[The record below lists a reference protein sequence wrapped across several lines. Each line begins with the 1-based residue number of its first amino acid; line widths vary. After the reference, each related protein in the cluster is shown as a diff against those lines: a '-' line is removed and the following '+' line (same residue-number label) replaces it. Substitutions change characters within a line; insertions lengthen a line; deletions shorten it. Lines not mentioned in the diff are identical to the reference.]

1 MSGATFTSYYDVK
14 GMWGKSIPPQPFSLV
29 VYAEREGDAAL
40 LARLI
45 MAEQRGYCVRVDRVE
60 KVTSR
65 QSFES
70 DIDWEAPWWQELDL
84 VAFDTETGGIDPKND
99 PIIEMA
105 FVHYDKSK
113 KEFDAPMSY
122 FVDPEGKPIHPK
134 ARSLNGIDDAM
145 LEGARK
151 FGEIMQDVAQT
162 FSNRTVLIAHNRGFD
177 AGFFYHHCNEWNQK
191 NPNQA
196 LNMVPPMV
204 CTMEMALGI
213 DVGQGM
219 SNKLG
224 HLAKIIGVEG
234 DNSHRAGD
242 DALLCGRLFFAL
254 ARRIKAF
261 KDMNAKEFMHYFD
274 LRMQLEAH

>member
-1 MSGATFTSYYDVK
+1 
-14 GMWGKSIPPQPFSLV
+14 MWGNKVSPTPFAIV

-40 LARLI
+40 LARLL
-45 MAEQRGYCVRVDRVE
+45 MAEQRGYCVRVDSVREV
-60 KVTSR
+60 SNR
-65 QSFES
+65 QSFET
-70 DIDWEAPWWQELDL
+70 DIDWDAPWWQELDL
-84 VAFDTETGGIDPKND
+84 VAFDTETGGVNPKVE

-105 FVHYDKSK
+105 FVHYDKTRRD
-113 KEFDAPMSY
+113 FDAPMSY

-151 FGEIMQDVAQT
+151 FGEIMQDVVKT
-162 FSNRTVLIAHNRGFD
+162 FSNRTVLVAHNRGFD
-177 AGFFYHHCNEWNQK
+177 SGFFYHHCNEWNTK
-191 NPNQA
+191 NPDQS

-204 CTMEMALGI
+204 CTMEMALGV

-219 SNKLG
+219 NNKLG
-224 HLAKIIGVEG
+224 HLAKILGVQG

-254 ARRIKAF
+254 ARRIGAF
-261 KDMNAKEFMHYFD
+261 KTMSAREFMQFFD
-274 LRMQLEAH
+274 VTMQLESA